1 MALIACNECDKE
13 ISDKATACPSC
24 GAPQTATTE
33 TPKTSP
39 KAKEKTSAIAW
50 VATVLVVLGAIW
62 FLQSREF
69 KEESL
74 PELPIDVSVRE
85 SMIGAGKVI
94 QVRNNSNQTLMIILS
109 LNNPTTKQEKSFRL
123 DIPAGRLREIGHL
136 EGWIVASGD
145 DIEIRNEAYKTWK
158 GKSP

>member
-24 GAPQTATTE
+24 GAPKTATTE
-33 TPKTSP
+33 TPKTLP
-39 KAKEKTSAIAW
+39 KTKDKTSAITW
-50 VATVLVVLGAIW
+50 FATVLVVLGIVW
-62 FLQSREF
+62 FFQSRGF

-74 PELPIDVSVRE
+74 PALPIDVSVRE

-94 QVRNNSNQTLMIILS
+94 QVKNTSNQTLMVILS

-145 DIEIRNEAYKTWK
+145 NIEIRNETYKTWK
-158 GKSP
+158 GKAP